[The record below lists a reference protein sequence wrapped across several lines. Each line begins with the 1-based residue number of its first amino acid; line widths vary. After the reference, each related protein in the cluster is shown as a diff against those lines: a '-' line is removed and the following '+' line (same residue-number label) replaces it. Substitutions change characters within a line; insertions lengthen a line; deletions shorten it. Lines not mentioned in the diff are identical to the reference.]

1 MCKVI
6 MIGCDLHDKTMLLKI
21 AVGRETPAMRSVRN
35 TPKDREKMIA
45 DLKARA
51 KNVGAERIV
60 FAYEASGLGF
70 GLYDQLEDAKI
81 ECHVVAPTGL
91 ERSVQHRRRKTDERD
106 AEQLLGAL
114 RGHVL
119 AGNELPDVWIPS
131 LQTRDDRDLVRARV
145 DLADKLT
152 AVKNETKSLLK
163 RNGVRRANGLGK
175 GWTRRYFLWLEQLAG
190 KDNQELAPGASVGLN
205 SKLLQIEFLEAEL
218 LRLDGYV
225 IKLAMT
231 DRYHDAFYRLI
242 RIKGVGNLTAM
253 LFLTEMGDLA
263 RFENRRQIAAFLGL
277 APSTYE
283 SGEANDRK
291 GHITRQGPAR
301 VRKLLCQATWARIRT
316 DERAK
321 ATYERLVERNP
332 KHKKIAVVACMR
344 RLGIQMWH
352 RASGHPQPETSLGL
366 DGAGPPRPTFP
377 DARPRHADE
386 GRATAK
392 AQRG

>member
-6 MIGCDLHDKTMLLKI
+6 MIGCDLHDKTMLLKM
-21 AVGRETPAMRSVRN
+21 AVGREAPTMRTVRN
-35 TPKDREKMIA
+35 TAKDRKQMIA
-45 DLKARA
+45 DLKAR
-51 KNVGAERIV
+51 KKQVGAKRIV

-70 GLYDQLEDAKI
+70 GLYDQLQDAGI
-81 ECHVVAPTGL
+81 ECHVLAPTGL

-119 AGNELPDVWIPS
+119 AGNELPSVWIPS
-131 LQTRDDRDLVRARV
+131 LETRDDRDLVRARV
-145 DLADKLT
+145 DLADKLA

-163 RNGVRRANGLGK
+163 RNGIRRPTAMGT
-175 GWTRRYFLWLEQLAG
+175 GWTRRYFLWLDDISADG
-190 KDNQELAPGASVGLN
+190 DARLAPGGSVALK
-205 SKLLQIEFLEAEL
+205 SKLLQIEFLKAEL

-225 IKLAMT
+225 IALAMT

-242 RIKGVGNLTAM
+242 TIKGVGNLTAM
-253 LFLTEMGDLA
+253 LFLTEMGDMS
-263 RFENRRQIAAFLGL
+263 RFANRRQIAAFLGL

-301 VRKLLCQATWARIRT
+301 VRKLLCQATWAQVRT

-352 RASGHPQPETSLGL
+352 RASGHPWPATSLGL
-366 DGAGPPRPTFP
+366 DKTGPPRPAFP
-377 DARPRHADE
+377 DARPGRAGE
-386 GRATAK
+386 GRATVK
-392 AQRG
+392 AGRG